1 MMKIKMILVGLVTCL
16 CLLAAS
22 SNLQAQD
29 TASKPKATPQST
41 PGTVVVVVPPTP
53 AGWKTYEFKYGEG
66 EVLSLILPR
75 EPQIEVEKSNVD
87 KDMDV
92 ITHIITS
99 ESPSS
104 VFVAG
109 YIELVAKN
117 PSVKITPEIR
127 KELSK
132 LFWGFLAQGMQEG
145 MKEMGIE
152 AKLTPFEMKTI
163 MVYGREGQEQDFL
176 IGKMPGR
183 YRAVIGERHIYM
195 LLTFSTSNENL
206 SERDVVVQSFKI
218 SPAK

>member
-1 MMKIKMILVGLVTCL
+1 MKMKVILTGFVTCL

-29 TASKPKATPQST
+29 TAAKPKATPQ
-41 PGTVVVVVPPTP
+41 PAPATVVVVVPPTP

-66 EVLSLILPR
+66 EVLSLVLPR
-75 EPQIEVEKSNVD
+75 EPRIEVEKSNVE
-87 KDMDV
+87 KGIDV
-92 ITHIITS
+92 VTHIISS

-109 YIELVAKN
+109 YIELVAKDQ
-117 PSVKITPEIR
+117 SIKITPEIR

-132 LFWGFLAQGMQEG
+132 MFWGFLAQGMQEA
-145 MKEMGIE
+145 MTEMGIE
-152 AKLTPFEMKTI
+152 AKLTPSEMKTV
-163 MVYGREGQEQDFL
+163 MVYGREGQEQDFV

-195 LLTFSTSNENL
+195 VLSFSMSKEQLN
-206 SERDVVVQSFKI
+206 ERDAVIQSFKI
-218 SPAK
+218 SPVK

>member
-1 MMKIKMILVGLVTCL
+1 MKIKVILVGLATCL

-29 TASKPKATPQST
+29 IPPMRKATPQPT
-41 PGTVVVVVPPTP
+41 PATVVVATPPTP
-53 AGWKTYEFKYGEG
+53 AGWKTYEFQYGAG
-66 EVLSLILPR
+66 EVLTLILPR
-75 EPQIEVEKSNVD
+75 EPQIEVEKNNVD
-87 KDMDV
+87 EGMDV

-117 PSVKITPEIR
+117 PSIKITPELR

-152 AKLTPFEMKTI
+152 AKLTPYEMKNVL
-163 MVYGREGQEQDFL
+163 VYGREGQEQDFL

-195 LLTFSTSNENL
+195 LITFSISNENL
-206 SERDVVVQSFKI
+206 NERDAVMHSFKI
-218 SPAK
+218 SPTK